1 MNTATIPSP
10 MNPTTAQLRSPHES
24 VHAFG
29 CTILGSGSKG
39 NATVIHGPE
48 GNLLLDAGF
57 SAKELLS
64 RMNRVNVD
72 PCSIRAILI
81 THDHSDHTSACRTVA
96 DRFGIPAYFIPE
108 TVTELAKR
116 PNKIPEEKYL
126 LTPGSPLDL
135 CGIHVEPFS
144 VSHDTPAVAFTFSVH
159 SHKIGFATDLGFV
172 SNLVKMKLSGCDLLV
187 LESNYDPA
195 RLRAS
200 ARPITL
206 KRRIAGK
213 QGHLGNPDVMEA
225 LAELL
230 SPNTRR
236 LVFAHLSQE
245 CNDPSLVAQLAESR
259 LAELQRT
266 DVSFRV
272 ASQFDP
278 LETFW
283 LE

>member
-1 MNTATIPSP
+1 MNHTTETPSA
-10 MNPTTAQLRSPHES
+10 NTQTSGHSR
-24 VHAFG
+24 AFG

-39 NATVIHGPE
+39 NASVIHGPA

-57 SAKELLS
+57 SAKELICRLE
-64 RMNRVNVD
+64 RVHVD
-72 PCSIRAILI
+72 PCSVRAILV

-96 DRFGIPAYFIPE
+96 DRLGIPAYFTPE
-108 TVTELAKR
+108 TVSELSKR
-116 PNKIPEEKYL
+116 PNKIPKEKYL
-126 LTPGSPLDL
+126 LTPGSPLEL
-135 CGIHVEPFS
+135 CGIHVEPFL
-144 VSHDTPAVAFTFSVH
+144 VSHDTPAIAFTFSVH
-159 SHKIGFATDLGFV
+159 AHKIGFATDLGFV
-172 SNLVKMKLSGCDLLV
+172 SNLVKAKLAGCDLLV

-206 KRRIAGK
+206 KRRIAGR
-213 QGHLGNPDVMEA
+213 QGHLGNPDAMEA

-245 CNDPSLVAQLAESR
+245 CNDPSLVASLAESR
-259 LAELQRT
+259 LAELHRT
-266 DVSFRV
+266 DVSFRI
-272 ASQFDP
+272 ASQFEP

>member
-1 MNTATIPSP
+1 MNQQNSAHT
-10 MNPTTAQLRSPHES
+10 R
-24 VHAFG
+24 AFG

-39 NATVIHGPE
+39 NATVIHGPR

-57 SAKELLS
+57 SAKELLC
-64 RMNRVNVD
+64 RLERVHVD
-72 PCSIRAILI
+72 PCSLRAILI
-81 THDHSDHTSACRTVA
+81 THDHCDHTSACRVVSK
-96 DRFGIPAYFIPE
+96 RLGIPAYFTPE
-108 TVTELAKR
+108 TAQGLAKCSNR
-116 PNKIPEEKYL
+116 CPDEQYL
-126 LTPGSPLDL
+126 ITPGSPLEL

-144 VSHDTPAVAFTFSVH
+144 VSHDTPAIAFTFSVH

-172 SNLVKMKLSGCDLLV
+172 SNLVKTKLGGCELLV

-195 RLRAS
+195 LLRAS

-206 KRRIAGK
+206 KRRIAGR
-213 QGHLGNPDVMEA
+213 QGHLGNPDAMEA

-230 SPNTRR
+230 APNTRR

-245 CNDPSLVAQLAESR
+245 CNDPSLVASLAESR
-259 LAELQRT
+259 LAELNRT
-266 DVSFRV
+266 DVSFRI
-272 ASQFDP
+272 ASQSDP

>member
-1 MNTATIPSP
+1 MPPAQTPSP
-10 MNPTTAQLRSPHES
+10 ANKPS
-24 VHAFG
+24 VPSRAFG

-39 NATVIHGPE
+39 NATVIHGPK

-57 SAKELLS
+57 SAKELLC
-64 RMNRVNVD
+64 RLERVRID
-72 PCSIRAILI
+72 PGSLRGILI
-81 THDHSDHTSACRTVA
+81 THDHSDHTSACRVVS
-96 DRFGIPAYFIPE
+96 RRLGIPAYFTME
-108 TVTELAKR
+108 TAEGLAR
-116 PNKIPEEKYL
+116 CSGRCPDEKYL
-126 LTPGSPLDL
+126 ITPGSPLEL
-135 CGIHVEPFS
+135 CGIHIEPFS

-159 SHKIGFATDLGFV
+159 AHKIGFATDLGFV
-172 SNLVKMKLSGCDLLV
+172 SNLVKTKLAGCELLV

-206 KRRIAGK
+206 KRRIAGR
-213 QGHLGNPDVMEA
+213 QGHLGNPDAMEA

-230 SPNTRR
+230 APNTRR

-245 CNDPSLVAQLAESR
+245 CNDPSLVAELAESR
-259 LAELQRT
+259 LAELHRT
-266 DVSFRV
+266 DVSFRI
-272 ASQFDP
+272 ASQFEP

>member
-1 MNTATIPSP
+1 MNPSADTSP
-10 MNPTTAQLRSPHES
+10 MPASSAHSR
-24 VHAFG
+24 AFG

-39 NATVIHGPE
+39 NASVIHGPE

-57 SAKELLS
+57 SAKELMCRLE
-64 RMNRVNVD
+64 RVHVD
-72 PCSIRAILI
+72 PCSLRAILI
-81 THDHSDHTSACRTVA
+81 THDHSDHTSACRIISN
-96 DRFGIPAYFIPE
+96 RLGIPAYFMPE
-108 TVTELAKR
+108 TYCELSKCTGR
-116 PNKIPEEKYL
+116 VPDNKIL
-126 LTPGSPLDL
+126 ITPGSPLDL
-135 CGIHVEPFS
+135 CGIRVEPFS
-144 VSHDTPAVAFTFSVH
+144 ISHDTPAIAFTFTVH
-159 SHKIGFATDLGFV
+159 AHKIGFATDLGFV
-172 SNLVKMKLSGCDLLV
+172 SNLAKAKLSGCDLLV
-187 LESNYDPA
+187 LETNYDPA

-213 QGHLGNPDVMEA
+213 QGHLGNPDAMEA

-230 SPNTRR
+230 SPNTRS

-245 CNDPSLVAQLAESR
+245 CNDPALVASLAESR
-259 LAELQRT
+259 LSELHRE
-266 DVSFRV
+266 DVSFRI

>member
-1 MNTATIPSP
+1 MNTPSG
-10 MNPTTAQLRSPHES
+10 QS
-24 VHAFG
+24 HAFG

-39 NATVIHGPE
+39 NATVIHGPG

-57 SAKELLS
+57 SAKELMCRLS
-64 RMNRVNVD
+64 RVDVD

-81 THDHSDHTSACRTVA
+81 THDHSDHTNGCRIIS
-96 DRFGIPAYFIPE
+96 DRLGIPAYFIPE
-108 TVTELAKR
+108 TFRELSKCA
-116 PNKIPEEKYL
+116 NKVPEHKIL
-126 LTPGSPLDL
+126 ITPGSALDL

-144 VSHDTPAVAFTFSVH
+144 VSHDTPAVAYTFTVH
-159 SHKIGFATDLGFV
+159 AHKIGFATDLGFV
-172 SNLVKMKLSGCDLLV
+172 SNLAKTKLSGCELLV

-200 ARPITL
+200 ARPITI

-213 QGHLGNPDVMEA
+213 QGHLGNPDAMEA

-230 SPNTRR
+230 TPNTRG
-236 LVFAHLSQE
+236 LVFAHLSRE
-245 CNDPSLVAQLAESR
+245 CNDPSLVAELAEAR
-259 LAELQRT
+259 LAELRRQ
-266 DVSFRV
+266 DVSFRI
-272 ASQFDP
+272 ASQFEP

>member
-1 MNTATIPSP
+1 MNPATEASP
-10 MNPTTAQLRSPHES
+10 MNQQTSAQTR
-24 VHAFG
+24 AFG

-39 NATVIHGPE
+39 NASVIHGPQ

-57 SAKELLS
+57 SAKELMCRLE
-64 RMNRVNVD
+64 RVHVD
-72 PCSIRAILI
+72 PHTIGAILI
-81 THDHSDHTSACRTVA
+81 THDHCDHTSACRTVA
-96 DRFGIPAYFIPE
+96 DRLGIPAYFIPE
-108 TVTELAKR
+108 TIAELAKR
-116 PNKIPEEKYL
+116 PNKIPEAKYL
-126 LTPGSPLDL
+126 LTPGSPLEL

-144 VSHDTPAVAFTFSVH
+144 ISHDTAAVAFTFSVH
-159 SHKIGFATDLGFV
+159 AHKIGFATDLGFV
-172 SNLVKMKLSGCDLLV
+172 SNLVKTKLAGCDLLV

-195 RLRAS
+195 LLRAS

-206 KRRIAGK
+206 KRRIAGR
-213 QGHLGNPDVMEA
+213 QGHLGNPDAMEA

-245 CNDPSLVAQLAESR
+245 CNDPSLVASLAESR
-259 LAELQRT
+259 LAELHRT
-266 DVSFRV
+266 DVSFCI

>member
-1 MNTATIPSP
+1 MPFTQTPYSANTSSAS
-10 MNPTTAQLRSPHES
+10 SC
-24 VHAFG
+24 AFG

-57 SAKELLS
+57 SAKELFCRLE
-64 RMNRVNVD
+64 RVHVD

-81 THDHSDHTSACRTVA
+81 THDHCDHTSACRVVSK
-96 DRFGIPAYFIPE
+96 RLGIPAYFTPE
-108 TVTELAKR
+108 TAEGLAR
-116 PNKIPEEKYL
+116 CSNRCPDEQYL
-126 LTPGSPLDL
+126 ITPGSPLEL
-135 CGIHVEPFS
+135 CGIRVEPFS
-144 VSHDTPAVAFTFSVH
+144 ISHDTPAIAFTFSVH

-172 SNLVKMKLSGCDLLV
+172 SNLVKTKLGGCELLV

-195 RLRAS
+195 LLRAS

-206 KRRIAGK
+206 KRRIAGR
-213 QGHLGNPDVMEA
+213 QGHLGNPDAMAA

-230 SPNTRR
+230 APNTRR

-245 CNDPSLVAQLAESR
+245 CNDPGLVASLAEAR
-259 LAELQRT
+259 LAELNRT
-266 DVSFRV
+266 DVLFRI
-272 ASQFDP
+272 ASQSDP

>member
-1 MNTATIPSP
+1 MNQQ
-10 MNPTTAQLRSPHES
+10 NPAHTC
-24 VHAFG
+24 AFG

-39 NATVIHGPE
+39 NATVIHGPN

-57 SAKELLS
+57 SAKELLC
-64 RMNRVNVD
+64 RLERVHVD
-72 PCSIRAILI
+72 PCSLRAILI
-81 THDHSDHTSACRTVA
+81 THDHSDHTSACRVVSK
-96 DRFGIPAYFIPE
+96 RLGIPAYFTPE
-108 TVTELAKR
+108 TAEGLAR
-116 PNKIPEEKYL
+116 CSNRCPDEKYL
-126 LTPGSPLDL
+126 ITPGSPLDL

-144 VSHDTPAVAFTFSVH
+144 VSHDTPAIAFTFSVH
-159 SHKIGFATDLGFV
+159 AHKIGFATDLGFV
-172 SNLVKMKLSGCDLLV
+172 SNLVKTKLGGCELLV

-195 RLRAS
+195 LLRAS

-206 KRRIAGK
+206 KRRIAGR
-213 QGHLGNPDVMEA
+213 QGHLGNPDAMEA

-245 CNDPSLVAQLAESR
+245 CNDPSLVASLAESR
-259 LAELQRT
+259 LAELNRT
-266 DVSFRV
+266 DVSFRI
-272 ASQFDP
+272 ASQSDP

>member
-10 MNPTTAQLRSPHES
+10 MKPSTAQLRFPHKS
-24 VHAFG
+24 AHAFG

-81 THDHSDHTSACRTVA
+81 THDHCDHTSACRTVA

-108 TVTELAKR
+108 TVAELAKR

-172 SNLVKMKLSGCDLLV
+172 SNLVKMKLSGCELLV

-213 QGHLGNPDVMEA
+213 QGHLGNPDTMEA

-236 LVFAHLSQE
+236 IVFAHLSQE

>member
-1 MNTATIPSP
+1 MNQQTSSHS
-10 MNPTTAQLRSPHES
+10 R
-24 VHAFG
+24 AFG

-39 NATVIHGPE
+39 NAAVIHGPE

-57 SAKELLS
+57 SAKELLC
-64 RMNRVNVD
+64 RLDRVSVD
-72 PCSIRAILI
+72 PCSLRAILI
-81 THDHSDHTSACRTVA
+81 THDHSDHTSACRIVSN
-96 DRFGIPAYFIPE
+96 RFGIPAYFIPE
-108 TVTELAKR
+108 TVAELAKCS
-116 PNKIPEEKYL
+116 NKVPDEKYL
-126 LTPGSPLDL
+126 ITPGSPLDL
-135 CGIHVEPFS
+135 CGIHIEPFS

-159 SHKIGFATDLGFV
+159 SHKIGFATDLGFI
-172 SNLVKMKLSGCDLLV
+172 SNLVKMKLGGCDLLV

-213 QGHLGNPDVMEA
+213 QGHLGNPDAMDA

-230 SPNTRR
+230 SPNTHY

-245 CNDPSLVAQLAESR
+245 CNDPSLVAELAKIR
-259 LAELQRT
+259 LNELHRE
-266 DVSFRV
+266 DISFHI

-278 LETFW
+278 LETLW

>member
-1 MNTATIPSP
+1 MPSTQTPSP
-10 MNPTTAQLRSPHES
+10 AKASSAPSR
-24 VHAFG
+24 AFG

-39 NATVIHGPE
+39 NASVIHGPA

-57 SAKELLS
+57 SAKELMCRLE
-64 RMNRVNVD
+64 RVSVD
-72 PCSIRAILI
+72 PCSVRAILV
-81 THDHSDHTSACRTVA
+81 THDHSDHTSACRVLA
-96 DRFGIPAYFIPE
+96 NRLGIPAYFIPE
-108 TVTELAKR
+108 TVSELAKCSNR
-116 PNKIPEEKYL
+116 IPEKKML
-126 LTPGSPLDL
+126 ITPGSPLEL

-144 VSHDTPAVAFTFSVH
+144 VSHDTPAVGFTFAVH
-159 SHKIGFATDLGFV
+159 AHKIGFATDLGFV
-172 SNLVKMKLSGCDLLV
+172 SNLVKTKLAGCDLLV

-206 KRRIAGK
+206 KRRIAGR
-213 QGHLGNPDVMEA
+213 QGHLGNPDAMEA

-245 CNDPSLVAQLAESR
+245 CNDPSLVASLAESR
-259 LAELQRT
+259 LAELNRT
-266 DVSFRV
+266 DVSFRI
-272 ASQFDP
+272 ASQAEP

>member
-1 MNTATIPSP
+1 MTLFADTTSP
-10 MNPTTAQLRSPHES
+10 ISSSSAHPRTL
-24 VHAFG
+24 G

-57 SAKELLS
+57 SAKELLC
-64 RMNRVNVD
+64 RLERVRVD
-72 PCSIRAILI
+72 PCSLRAILI
-81 THDHSDHTSACRTVA
+81 THDHSDHTSACRVVA
-96 DRFGIPAYFIPE
+96 DRLGIPACFIPE
-108 TVTELAKR
+108 TYSALAKCVGKVPR
-116 PNKIPEEKYL
+116 NRIL
-126 LTPGSPLDL
+126 ITPGSPLDL
-135 CGIHVEPFS
+135 CGIHIEPFS
-144 VSHDTPAVAFTFSVH
+144 VSHDTPAVAFTFSACER
-159 SHKIGFATDLGFV
+159 KIGFATDLGFV
-172 SNLVKMKLSGCDLLV
+172 SNLVKTKLSGCDLLV

-206 KRRIAGK
+206 KRRIAGR
-213 QGHLGNPDVMEA
+213 QGHLGNPDAMDA

-245 CNDPSLVAQLAESR
+245 CNDPSLVASLAESR
-259 LAELQRT
+259 LAELHRR
-266 DVSFRV
+266 DVSFRI
-272 ASQFDP
+272 ASQFEP